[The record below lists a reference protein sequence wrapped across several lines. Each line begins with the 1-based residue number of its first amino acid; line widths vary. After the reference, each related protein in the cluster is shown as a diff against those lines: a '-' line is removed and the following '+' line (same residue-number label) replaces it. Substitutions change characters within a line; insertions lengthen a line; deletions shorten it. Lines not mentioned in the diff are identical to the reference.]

1 MGREKRVKKYTN
13 EREKKSSFLLKKKK
27 KKEESKFFTRTLPER
42 VSVSLCLCVSFESK
56 SEREKERVGWSRYVE
71 GFDQSSALFYR
82 GFPGE
87 SSWFRKRLKVKS

>member
-13 EREKKSSFLLKKKK
+13 EREKKSSFFLEKKRKKRSQSSSLELFLK
-27 KKEESKFFTRTLPER
+27 E
-42 VSVSLCLCVSFESK
+42 SLCLCVSFESK